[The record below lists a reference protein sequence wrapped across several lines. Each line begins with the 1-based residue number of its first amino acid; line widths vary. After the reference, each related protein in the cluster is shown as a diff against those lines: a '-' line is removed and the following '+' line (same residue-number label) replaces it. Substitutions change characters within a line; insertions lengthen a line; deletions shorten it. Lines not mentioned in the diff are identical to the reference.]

1 VLIAPVTVLSLCCR
15 WCGVVCLQEV
25 PLIVAACSNGHLA
38 VAQYLVAN
46 AAADVHSE
54 RTPSGMSCLHAAAD
68 SGHVDVVKWL
78 VDDMHMDTGA
88 RATIVRGWWSALF
101 GHTRPTCTM
110 RCAPSL

>member
-1 VLIAPVTVLSLCCR
+1 VLSLCCR

-78 VDDMHMDTGA
+78 VDDMHMDTGL
-88 RATIVRGWWSALF
+88 RATIVR
-101 GHTRPTCTM
+101 
-110 RCAPSL
+110 APSPAQL